1 MVKFE
6 LENENEIGDNELPG
20 DKKNATFEKRRQ
32 GVKRET
38 LRRLSCYNAFVVL

>member
-1 MVKFE
+1 MRFE
-6 LENENEIGDNELPG
+6 LENEIGNNELPG

-38 LRRLSCYNAFVVL
+38 LRRLSFWASELI